1 MINLGEGVRMKQVLI
16 VDDEVSLLKS
26 IEVGLKNYQDQF
38 SVLTAHNGKEAVDV
52 LRSNKI
58 DLVISDLRMP
68 EMDGFELLAVI
79 SAAYPFLP
87 AIVMTA
93 FATPEIEDR
102 LNFTGSYRLLEKPLD
117 FEKLAEAI
125 TDGLEQ
131 ESKDGSVAGFSLE
144 NFLQLLAME
153 KKTSLLYVKAEKR
166 DGYIFLDRGEVRA
179 AISGELKGEEAFFAL
194 LGCGSV
200 QLTFKKLPKKRVV
213 QMINKPLMTLLVEG
227 MQRIDEYR
235 EEDAQGSAADEEA
248 AGDELPAALSDAACN
263 TDGQEE
269 GVEPAEGENPDVSD
283 NPITIGDNTMGKLE
297 DTLNKMVDVDG
308 FLAVGI
314 FSPNGELVAQV
325 NKSDM
330 KLAEIGSIAN
340 DVLLKAQKATEV
352 MAVGLGNVVHV
363 QAPKAHVIAR
373 CLNENTD
380 FTHTEAG
387 KAHIHMVLLLEQDGN
402 LAMGKMKLES
412 VIGEVAGSFR

>member
-1 MINLGEGVRMKQVLI
+1 MKQVLI

-26 IEVGLKNYQDQF
+26 IEVGLKNYKDQF
-38 SVLTAHNGKEAVDV
+38 GVLTAHNGKEAVDI
-52 LRSNKI
+52 LRSEKV

-68 EMDGFELLAVI
+68 EMDGFELLAII
-79 SAAYPFLP
+79 SAVYPFLP

-93 FATPEIEDR
+93 FATPEIEER
-102 LNFTGSYRLLEKPLD
+102 LNVAGSYRLLEKPLD
-117 FEKLAEAI
+117 FEKLADAI
-125 TDGLEQ
+125 ADGLQQ

-153 KKTSLLYVKAEKR
+153 KKTSLLYVKSEKR

-179 AISGELKGEEAFFAL
+179 AISGDLKGEEAFFAL
-194 LGCGSV
+194 LGCGNV
-200 QLTFKKLPKKRVV
+200 QLTFKKLPKKKVV
-213 QMINKPLMTLLVEG
+213 RMISKPLMTLLVEG

-235 EEDAQGSAADEEA
+235 EDDDIPDSAEQTGE
-248 AGDELPAALSDAACN
+248 GDEMPASFPEEESES
-263 TDGQEE
+263 GQND
-269 GVEPAEGENPDVSD
+269 PAESTEGTDPDVSQQI
-283 NPITIGDNTMGKLE
+283 ITVGDENMGKLE

-380 FTHTEAG
+380 FTNTEAG
-387 KAHIHMVLLLEQDGN
+387 KAHIHMVLMLDADGN

-412 VIGEVAGSFR
+412 VIAEVAGSFR